1 MSIAAPVIS
10 DPVNLLHDEKRLYQ
24 VLYACQEKSIG
35 NRTASIISVTQKI
48 NPLDPLNVLKVIA
61 TSYPFHFYW
70 ESSRKDEAILSYG
83 IATSLRLNA
92 SDRFTQA
99 QQFIK
104 RCQQRIIKV
113 GEAVSA
119 TPLLLCYFTFF
130 DSSDRYTP
138 VFPSANVVL
147 PQFQII
153 KKRQEYYLNINLPIQ
168 PQQNLFPIL
177 EIIVKHQDFLQ
188 KISKNQELETSSYF
202 ELEAIKY
209 KIYPSTNFKNSVT
222 SALKSIELNQFSKIV
237 LAHALDVVSP
247 QSFQVVDCLK
257 NLRHRHPDCY
267 IFSVSN
273 GEGCYFIGASPE
285 RLISIE
291 NQQLETD
298 ALAGSAPRGKT
309 PTEDAIF
316 AQNLLRSGKERREHQ
331 AVSEFITQKLINL
344 GLIPHQSPLK
354 VLKLSNIQHL
364 WTPIYAQLKSSI
376 HPLEIVSQLHPT
388 PAVAGVPTK
397 IACDLIQQY
406 ESFNRLLY
414 AAPIGWVDFQGN
426 SEFIVGIRSALI
438 QDNHARLYAGAGI
451 VAGSDP
457 EKELAEIQ
465 LKFQA
470 LLRALL

>member
-1 MSIAAPVIS
+1 MSIAVPVTPY
-10 DPVNLLHDEKRLYQ
+10 PVNLVQDEKELYQ
-24 VLYACQEKSIG
+24 FLHACQERSTG
-35 NRTASIISVTQKI
+35 NGTSPIISVTQKI
-48 NPLDPLNVLKVIA
+48 DPIDPLRVLKAISA
-61 TSYPFHFYW
+61 SYPFHFYW

-83 IATSLRLNA
+83 IATSLKF
-92 SDRFTQA
+92 DGTERFAKA
-99 QQFIK
+99 QQFIE
-104 RCQQRIIKV
+104 RCQQRITKV
-113 GEAVSA
+113 GEAVEA

-130 DSSDRYTP
+130 ESTDRYAQ

-153 KKRQEYYLNINLPIQ
+153 KKYRKYFLNINIAIQ
-168 PQQNLFPIL
+168 PEQNLFPIL
-177 EIIVKHQDFLQ
+177 ELIVKHQNFLQ
-188 KISKNQELETSSYF
+188 RLDKESDLGLSKYADLNS
-202 ELEAIKY
+202 ANY
-209 KIYPSTNFKNSVT
+209 KIYPSTNFKDSVA
-222 SALKSIELNQFSKIV
+222 SALKSIELNKFSKIA
-237 LAHALDVVSP
+237 LAHALDVISP
-247 QSFQVVDCLK
+247 QSFQIVNCLK
-257 NLRHRHPDCY
+257 NLRQRHPDCY

-273 GEGCYFIGASPE
+273 GDGCYFIGASPE

-291 NQQLETD
+291 NNQLETD

-309 PTEDAIF
+309 PTEDTIL
-316 AQNLLRSGKERREHQ
+316 AQNLLRSEKERREHQ

-344 GLIPHQSPLK
+344 GLCPHQSPLK
-354 VLKLSNIQHL
+354 LLKLSNIQHL

-397 IACDLIQQY
+397 ISCELIQQY
-406 ESFNRLLY
+406 ETFNRLLY

-457 EKELAEIQ
+457 EKELGEIQ